1 MPRIQVALLALL
13 SVILTSSCVS
23 KKKVAYFQGLE
34 DQKSLPNN
42 VEIQADDL
50 LTIRVSAPEQEA
62 ALPFNLTKTVGAATN
77 GAAAANVEL
86 ETYMVANDGSI
97 DFPVI
102 GRVEVAGYTS
112 IELAKKLKEMVSP
125 YVKDPIV
132 NVRILNFKV
141 SVMGEVASPG
151 LYRVEDDY
159 ISLPQALSMA
169 GDVLI
174 TGKRKNI
181 LVMRE
186 GKDGEKLHAY
196 LNLTDADVINS
207 PFYNL
212 QQNDVVYVEP
222 TGAAKQ
228 GAGYLGTVS
237 RYLGVASVAISLVL
251 LFTN

>member
-1 MPRIQVALLALL
+1 MNIFKIVQ
-13 SVILTSSCVS
+13 VILCLLLITSCVS
-23 KKKVAYFQGLE
+23 KKKVAYFQNLE
-34 DQKSLPNN
+34 NQKSLPNN
-42 VEIQADDL
+42 IEIQPDDL

-62 ALPFNLTKTVGAATN
+62 ALPFNLTKTVGGGGN
-77 GAAAANVEL
+77 MGNANVEL
-86 ETYMVANDGSI
+86 ETYMVSNDGTI
-97 DFPVI
+97 EFPVI
-102 GRVEVAGYTS
+102 GTVEVQGYTS
-112 IELAKKLKEMVSP
+112 IELASKIKELVSP

-132 NVRILNFKV
+132 NVRILNFKI
-141 SVMGEVASPG
+141 SVLGEVRSPG
-151 LYRVEDDY
+151 LYKVEDDY

-169 GDVLI
+169 GDI
-174 TGKRKNI
+174 MISGKRKNV

-186 GKDGEKLHAY
+186 GKNGEKRHAY
-196 LNLTDADVINS
+196 LDLTDANVINS